1 MPANSIGHMSEQVTG
16 DPVAIEEAPTMGLVE
31 KAISWKALSVIVGQ
45 GSWYASLFVLATLV
59 PPRDFGL
66 IAVGSVIVAILTLL
80 LESGTGGALIIAR
93 ELDARSVR
101 SAVVRT
107 SVVGIG
113 LTLVFVALAGPIAD
127 AFAQGSDPA
136 ALRALALVVA
146 LIAVWVVPNAL
157 LKKYLRFKRIA
168 IVTVAAAVAASVVAV
183 VAAVLGAGLWALV
196 IRLVL
201 YQLLLAVLTWAAA
214 ASLFPRV
221 RGEHAPL
228 VRREGALVR
237 REGARAFLAIAAAAV
252 LAWTGDNLVVG
263 ASTNTT
269 QLGLYALAFSLA
281 FMPLTQ
287 VSWMIGTVLFP
298 AIASARDPEVIRR
311 QALKAM
317 RLMAL
322 LLMPLLPAAVVL
334 ASGVIP
340 ALLGDEWRGMVVPF
354 QILVVVGIGQGIIS
368 VLGEVFAGAGGES
381 LRRRARIDVVWAV
394 GTLAAIAVGVQLG
407 GIRGAAAAHVPSF
420 CCLASAYALWG
431 GRSIGIPLGSIVG
444 ELQGIGVCVLVQALV
459 TIGAALGIE
468 SAGASSLVAG
478 LVGAGTGAL
487 ALAFMLRTRE
497 RDLLVEFRAVVSSAV
512 GRQPA

>member
-16 DPVAIEEAPTMGLVE
+16 DPVAIEEAPTMGLVG

-221 RGEHAPL
+221 RGEHAPP
-228 VRREGALVR
+228 VR